1 MKVPSQEYR
10 VLVEE
15 EFRRKALFPTNS
27 STSFFSSVTRNIVE
41 DNESLDSQYWA
52 TNLTST
58 VLFSSTV
65 ANIIRHQQ
73 NRVFLEI
80 GPHSTLASPIRR
92 ICSKANSPCMY
103 APTMIRENNSAETLL
118 SALGLLYQ
126 FDIAFD
132 SKGLFPHGRILSD
145 LPPYPWDHQASYWYE
160 SQASKDWRFRK
171 HGHHSLLGLRII
183 ETTDIE
189 PCWRNVLY
197 TEDEPWLRD
206 HRIGNDVIFPFA
218 GYCAMAGEAFRQV
231 SGIESGYC
239 LENVAA
245 RSAIIMDASAPN
257 EIVTSLRSLPAS
269 GSFGSGSWSF
279 TISSRSESS
288 WVLNCEGLVRP
299 RRTAQAEMPR
309 TTACLR
315 SLQPS
320 KWYEAFADVGV
331 TCGPRFQSLSSIIS
345 STTANLAKARI
356 LGAEANPKTA
366 FTMHPSAIDACLQLL
381 MIARIQGLCRN
392 LTSLAIPTL
401 IEELEVSHSTS
412 DMEATAWWPDEDG
425 AVGVQCTAD
434 GNMVLRLSGLQVTS
448 IDEKEEDKSTGIS
461 ARLEWRPDFDFVDH
475 RTLFVPP
482 PLNIEKTVL
491 QEELTF
497 LCIIDTAQS
506 LENLHSKKPHFNKFQ
521 RWLSK
526 EISKAQLDTHLML
539 QFPQSTLLASHEA
552 RVAMINEKYRE
563 ILTISEKDTIA
574 EGTLRIWRNIE
585 NLFNARDETIDILM
599 KDNFLTE
606 LYSNHS
612 FDHSRFIDL
621 LSHKK
626 PNLRILEVGAGTG
639 GTTQTFLQDL
649 VDLDGN
655 PMYSLYTF
663 SDISAGFFPRAKER
677 FAFAPNMDYKT
688 FDVSRSPLE
697 QGFEVQ
703 SYDLIL
709 AANVIHATPVLQD
722 TLRNLSPLLRT
733 DGHLVMTEL
742 AGSLRA
748 INYIFGALPG
758 WWLGEADD
766 RPDNPYVEADRWDQE
781 LKSAGF
787 TGVDTVVY
795 DAPEPYR
802 SDFVIVS
809 RPQEETR
816 NVEHCRPVD
825 ILCDKPAGSIA
836 TTLMA
841 AFVRGGCDVSLFKL
855 GEKVRPGSDIVS
867 VLDLEGGL
875 LEEISP
881 SRYYALQELIR
892 NHSAQKMLWLIIPS
906 QIFCSDLKAA
916 HSAQFIGLARTLRSE
931 LAMPLYTLEIEVTEA
946 EFASLTLQ
954 VMQKIQI
961 WQETEDD
968 PDREYVI
975 HKGQVHVG
983 RYHPFALEKAIRASS
998 DTSTSRAAPLTT
1010 NKNTPQPGG
1019 HETKAIA
1026 EDHVEIEVLTVG
1038 QDSASSPIEMPESG
1052 NAPRVSGLSG
1062 CVSRVGARVEHLS
1075 VGERVMAIAPLADS
1089 ETYAIL
1095 PASLVVTVPKSLSLG
1110 DAVTDISLSW
1120 YGEWKN
1126 TQVQALDKIDR
1137 CQPTQGTKGCVCEN
1151 VDHSRQPISNK
1162 KTAIKNPDIS
1172 FDSKAAYILTGG
1184 FGGLGRSVA
1193 TWLVERGARA
1203 LVFVS
1208 RSAGSNPDNHRF
1220 SLELGSLGCSVFTVT
1235 GKIENMEDVRRAV
1248 AAPSRAIKGV
1258 IHLAGILRVCVF
1270 DPEAV
1275 SQVLTATIGCVIHQ
1289 YDI

>member
-1 MKVPSQEYR
+1 MKAPSQEYHA
-10 VLVEE
+10 LVEE
-15 EFRRKALFPTNS
+15 EFKRQGVFPTS
-27 STSFFSSVTRNIVE
+27 SSIDFFSSVTRNIVE
-41 DNESLDSQYWA
+41 DTKSLDSQYWA
-52 TNLTST
+52 TNLTSP
-58 VLFSSTV
+58 VLFSSTL
-65 ANIIRHQQ
+65 ANIIRHRP

-80 GPHSTLASPIRR
+80 GPHSTLASPVRR
-92 ICSKANSPCMY
+92 ICIKANSPCLY
-103 APTMIRENNSAETLL
+103 APTMVREENSAETIL
-118 SALGLLYQ
+118 SAFGLLYQ

-132 SKGLFPHGRILSD
+132 SKRLFPNGSILSD
-145 LPPYPWDHQASYWYE
+145 LPAYPWDHQASYWYE
-160 SQASKDWRFRK
+160 SRASKDWRFRK
-171 HGHHSLLGLRII
+171 HGYHSLLGLRIL

-189 PCWRNVLY
+189 PCWRNVLD

-206 HRIGNDVIFPFA
+206 HRIRNDVVFPFA
-218 GYCAMAGEAFRQV
+218 GYCAMAGEAFRQI

-239 LENVAA
+239 LKNVVA
-245 RSAIIMDASAPN
+245 RSAIIMEDSAPN

-269 GSFGSGSWSF
+269 GSFGSDSWSF

-288 WVLNCEGLVRP
+288 WVLNCEGIVRP
-299 RRTAQAEMPR
+299 GRTAQAEIPR

-315 SLQPS
+315 NLQPS

-331 TCGPRFQSLSSIIS
+331 TCGPRFQSFSSIVS

-401 IEELEVSHSTS
+401 IEELEVSHGTS

-448 IDEKEEDKSTGIS
+448 IDEKEEDGSTEVS
-461 ARLEWRPDFDFVDH
+461 ARLEWRPDIDFVDH

-482 PLNIEKTVL
+482 PLNVEKTVL

-506 LENLHSKKPHFNKFQ
+506 LQNLHSKKSHFNKFQ
-521 RWLSK
+521 RWLFK
-526 EISKAQLDTHLML
+526 EISEAQLDTHSML
-539 QFPQSTLLASHEA
+539 RSPQTTLLASHEVY
-552 RVAMINEKYRE
+552 VAMINEKHQE
-563 ILTISEKDTIA
+563 ILAMSEKDTIA
-574 EGTLRIWRNIE
+574 ESTLRIWRNIG
-585 NLFNARDETIDILM
+585 NLFNARHETIDILM
-599 KDNFLTE
+599 EDNLLTE
-606 LYSNHS
+606 LYNNHS

-697 QGFEVQ
+697 QGFEAQ
-703 SYDLIL
+703 SYDLII

-748 INYIFGALPG
+748 IDYIFGALPG

-766 RPDNPYVEADRWDQE
+766 RPDKPYVEADRWDQE

-787 TGVDTVVY
+787 TGNDTVVY

-802 SDFVIVS
+802 SSFVIVS
-809 RPQEETR
+809 RPQQETR
-816 NVEHCRPVD
+816 KVERCRPVV
-825 ILCDKPAGSIA
+825 ILCDKPDGSIA

-841 AFVRGGCDVSLFKL
+841 AFVRGGCDVSSSKL
-855 GEKVRPGSDIVS
+855 GETVRPGSDIVS

-881 SRYYALQELIR
+881 ARYYALQEVIR
-892 NHSAQKMLWLIIPS
+892 NHSTQKMLWLSLPS

-931 LAMPLYTLEIEVTEA
+931 LAMPLYTLEIEATEP

-968 PDREYVI
+968 PDREFVI
-975 HKGQVHVG
+975 HNSQVHVG
-983 RYHPFALEKAIRASS
+983 RYHPFALEKAIRAPSY
-998 DTSTSRAAPLTT
+998 TSTSKAAPLIT
-1010 NKNTPQPGG
+1010 NGNPSQPSG

-1026 EDHVEIEVLTVG
+1026 DDHVEVEVLAVG
-1038 QDSASSPIEMPESG
+1038 EDSASTSTKMPESG
-1052 NAPRVSGLSG
+1052 YAPCVLGFSG

-1075 VGERVMAIAPLADS
+1075 MGDRVMAIAPLMNS
-1089 ETYAIL
+1089 ETYAVL
-1095 PASLVVTVPKSLSLG
+1095 PASLVVTIPKSLSFG

-1120 YGEWKN
+1120 YGEWKSN
-1126 TQVQALDKIDR
+1126 QVQAPDKIDG
-1137 CQPTQGTKGCVCEN
+1137 CQPTHGTEGCVCEN
-1151 VDHSRQPISNK
+1151 VDHVRQLLSNK
-1162 KTAIKNPDIS
+1162 KTVIENPDIS

-1203 LVFVS
+1203 LVFIS
-1208 RSAGSNPDNHRF
+1208 RSAGSNADNHRF

-1235 GKIENMEDVRRAV
+1235 GRAENMEDVRRAV

-1270 DPEAV
+1270 NPEAV
-1275 SQVLTATIGCVIHQ
+1275 F
-1289 YDI
+1289 

>member
-1 MKVPSQEYR
+1 MKAPSQEYQ

-41 DNESLDSQYWA
+41 DTNSLDSRYWA
-52 TNLTST
+52 INLTSP

-65 ANIIRHQQ
+65 ANIVRHQS

-80 GPHSTLASPIRR
+80 GPHSTLASSVRR

-103 APTMIRENNSAETLL
+103 APTMVRETNSAETLL
-118 SALGLLYQ
+118 SALGSLYQ

-132 SKGLFPHGRILSD
+132 SKRLFPHGSILSD

-160 SQASKDWRFRK
+160 SRASKDWRSRK
-171 HGHHSLLGLRII
+171 YGYHSLLGLRIL

-189 PCWRNVLY
+189 PCWRNVLC

-206 HRIGNDVIFPFA
+206 HRIRNDVVFPFA
-218 GYCAMAGEAFRQV
+218 GYCAMAGEAFRQIAGV
-231 SGIESGYC
+231 ESGYC

-245 RSAIIMDASAPN
+245 RSALIMDDSAPN

-269 GSFGSGSWSF
+269 GSFGSNSWSF

-288 WVLNCEGLVRP
+288 WVLNCEGIVRP
-299 RRTAQAEMPR
+299 CRTAEAKMPR
-309 TTACLR
+309 TSACLR

-331 TCGPRFQSLSSIIS
+331 TCGPRFQSLSSIVS
-345 STTANLAKARI
+345 STTTNLAKARI
-356 LGAEANPKTA
+356 LGAEVNPKTA

-381 MIARIQGLCRN
+381 MIAHIQGLCRN
-392 LTSLAIPTL
+392 LASLAIPTL
-401 IEELEVSHSTS
+401 IEELEVSHGTS
-412 DMEATAWWPDEDG
+412 AMEATAWWPDEDG

-434 GNMVLRLSGLQVTS
+434 GNVVLRLSGLQVTS
-448 IDEKEEDKSTGIS
+448 IDEKDEDESTEIS

-482 PLNIEKTVL
+482 PLNVRKTVL

-506 LENLHSKKPHFNKFQ
+506 LDSLHSTKSHLNKFQ

-526 EISKAQLDTHLML
+526 EISKAQLDTRLML
-539 QFPQSTLLASHEA
+539 QSPQTTLLASREA
-552 RVAMINEKYRE
+552 RVAIINQKHQE
-563 ILTISEKDTIA
+563 ILTISKKDTIA
-574 EGTLRIWRNIE
+574 EGTLRIWRNII

-599 KDNFLTE
+599 EDNLLTE
-606 LYSNHS
+606 LYNNHS
-612 FDHSRFIDL
+612 FDHSRYIDL

-639 GTTQTFLQDL
+639 GTTQTFLQNL

-677 FAFAPNMDYKT
+677 FASAPNMDYKT

-697 QGFEVQ
+697 QGFEAQ
-703 SYDLIL
+703 NYDLII

-722 TLRNLSPLLRT
+722 TLRNLSLLLRT

-766 RPDNPYVEADRWDQE
+766 RPDQPYIEADRWDQE

-802 SDFVIVS
+802 SNVVIVS
-809 RPQEETR
+809 RPQQETR
-816 NVEHCRPVD
+816 KVERCRPVV
-825 ILCDKPAGSIA
+825 ILCDKPDGSIA

-841 AFVRGGCDVSLFKL
+841 AFVRGGCEVSSSRL
-855 GEKVRPGSDIVS
+855 GETLRPGCDIVS
-867 VLDLEGGL
+867 ILDLEDGL
-875 LEEISP
+875 LGEISP
-881 SRYYALQELIR
+881 SRYHALQELIR
-892 NHSAQKMLWLIIPS
+892 NHSTQKMLWLTLPS
-906 QIFCSDLKAA
+906 QIFCSKLKAA

-931 LAMPLYTLEIEVTEA
+931 LATPLYTLEIEATEP

-954 VMQKIQI
+954 VMQKIQT

-968 PDREYVI
+968 PDREFAI

-983 RYHPFALEKAIRASS
+983 RYHPFALEKAICAPSSNSASE
-998 DTSTSRAAPLTT
+998 TAPLT
-1010 NKNTPQPGG
+1010 KNEDPSQPNGD
-1019 HETKAIA
+1019 EREAIGD
-1026 EDHVEIEVLTVG
+1026 DHVEVEVLAVG
-1038 QDSASSPIEMPESG
+1038 QDSASISIEMPESG
-1052 NAPRVSGLSG
+1052 NAPRVLGLSG
-1062 CVSRVGARVEHLS
+1062 CVSRVGARVDHLS
-1075 VGERVMAIAPLADS
+1075 MGDRVMAIAPLTDS
-1089 ETYAIL
+1089 ETYAVL
-1095 PASLVVTVPKSLSLG
+1095 PASLVVTIPDSLSLG

-1120 YGEWKN
+1120 YGERKSN
-1126 TQVQALDKIDR
+1126 QFQGNNKIDR
-1137 CQPTQGTKGCVCEN
+1137 CPYTDGSEVCVCEN
-1151 VDHSRQPISNK
+1151 VDNTRQLVSDK
-1162 KTAIKNPDIS
+1162 KKLIESPDIT

-1193 TWLVERGARA
+1193 TWLVECGARA
-1203 LVFVS
+1203 LVLIS
-1208 RSAGSNPDNHRF
+1208 RSAGSNADNHRF

-1258 IHLAGILRVCVF
+1258 IHLAGILRVCVL

-1275 SQVLTATIGCVIHQ
+1275 LQTLTAHVGCVIHQ
-1289 YDI
+1289 HDI

>member
-1 MKVPSQEYR
+1 MKTPSQEYQT
-10 VLVEE
+10 LVEE
-15 EFRRKALFPTNS
+15 EFRRKAVLPTNS
-27 STSFFSSVTRNIVE
+27 SIDFFSSVTGNIVE
-41 DNESLDSQYWA
+41 DTEALDSQYWA
-52 TNLTST
+52 TNLTSP

-65 ANIIRHQQ
+65 TNMLRYQP

-92 ICSKANSPCMY
+92 ICSKANSPCVY
-103 APTMIRENNSAETLL
+103 ASTMVREDNIAETLL
-118 SALGLLYQ
+118 SAFGVLYQ
-126 FDIAFD
+126 SDIGFD
-132 SKGLFPHGRILSD
+132 SKRLFPNGSILSD
-145 LPPYPWDHQASYWYE
+145 LPAYPWDHQASYWYE
-160 SQASKDWRFRK
+160 SRASKDWRFRK
-171 HGHHSLLGLRII
+171 HGYHSLLGLRTL

-189 PCWRNVLY
+189 PCWRNILY

-206 HRIGNDVIFPFA
+206 HRIGNDVVFPFA
-218 GYCAMAGEAFRQV
+218 GYCAMAGEAFRQI

-245 RSAIIMDASAPN
+245 RLVIIMDDSAPN

-269 GSFGSGSWSF
+269 GSFGSDSYSF

-288 WVLNCEGLVRP
+288 WVLNCEGIVRP

-331 TCGPRFQSLSSIIS
+331 SCGPRFQSLSSIVS
-345 STTANLAKARI
+345 STTANLARARI

-366 FTMHPSAIDACLQLL
+366 FTMHPCAIDACLQLL

-401 IEELEVSHSTS
+401 VEELEVSHSAS

-425 AVGVQCTAD
+425 AVGVQCTAA
-434 GNMVLRLSGLQVTS
+434 GNVVLRISGLQVTS
-448 IDEKEEDKSTGIS
+448 IDEKEEHGSTGLS

-506 LENLHSKKPHFNKFQ
+506 LDNLHSKKPHFNKFQ

-526 EISKAQLDTHLML
+526 EISNAQSDTHLML
-539 QFPQSTLLASHEA
+539 QSPQATLLAGHEA
-552 RVAMINEKYRE
+552 RVAMINEKHQE

-599 KDNFLTE
+599 EDNFLTE

-612 FDHSRFIDL
+612 FDHSRFINL

-722 TLRNLSPLLRT
+722 TLRNLSPLLRM
-733 DGHLVMTEL
+733 DGCLVMTEL

-748 INYIFGALPG
+748 VNYIFGALPG

-766 RPDNPYVEADRWDQE
+766 RPDKPSVGADRWDQE

-802 SDFVIVS
+802 SNVVIVS
-809 RPQEETR
+809 RPQQETKK
-816 NVEHCRPVD
+816 VERCRPVV
-825 ILCDKPAGSIA
+825 ILCDKPDGSIA

-841 AFVRGGCDVSLFKL
+841 AFVRGGCDVSSSKL
-855 GEKVRPGSDIVS
+855 GERVRPGSDIVS

-892 NHSAQKMLWLIIPS
+892 NHSTQKMLWLSLPS
-906 QIFCSDLKAA
+906 QISCSDLKAA
-916 HSAQFIGLARTLRSE
+916 FSAQFIGLARTLRSE
-931 LAMPLYTLEIEVTEA
+931 LAMPLYTLEIEATEA
-946 EFASLTLQ
+946 EFANLTLQ
-954 VMQKIQI
+954 VMQKIRI
-961 WQETEDD
+961 WQEPEDD
-968 PDREYVI
+968 PDREFVI

-983 RYHPFALEKAIRASS
+983 RYHPFALEKTIRAPS
-998 DTSTSRAAPLTT
+998 DTSTSKAAPLTT
-1010 NKNTPQPGG
+1010 DKNHPQPSS

-1026 EDHVEIEVLTVG
+1026 EDHVEIKVLAVG
-1038 QDSASSPIEMPESG
+1038 QDSASSSMEMPESG
-1052 NAPRVSGLSG
+1052 NALRVLGLSG
-1062 CVSRVGARVEHLS
+1062 CVSRVGTGVEHLS
-1075 VGERVMAIAPLADS
+1075 MGDRVMAIAPLGDS

-1095 PASLVVTVPKSLSLG
+1095 PATLVVTVPKSLSLG
-1110 DAVTDISLSW
+1110 DAVTGISLSW
-1120 YGEWKN
+1120 YREWKDN
-1126 TQVQALDKIDR
+1126 QVQALDKTDR
-1137 CQPTQGTKGCVCEN
+1137 CQLTQGTEGCVCEN
-1151 VDHSRQPISNK
+1151 VDHSRQLVSK
-1162 KTAIKNPDIS
+1162 RKTAIETPDIS
-1172 FDSKAAYILTGG
+1172 FDSEAAYILTGG

-1203 LVFVS
+1203 LVFIS

-1235 GKIENMEDVRRAV
+1235 GEIENMEDVRRAV

-1275 SQVLTATIGCVIHQ
+1275 SQVLIANVGRVIHR

>member
-1 MKVPSQEYR
+1 MKAPSQEYQA
-10 VLVEE
+10 LVEE
-15 EFRRKALFPTNS
+15 EFKRKAVFPANS
-27 STSFFSSVTRNIVE
+27 STIFFSSVTRNLVE
-41 DNESLDSQYWA
+41 ETESLDSQYWA
-52 TNLTST
+52 TNLISP

-65 ANIIRHQQ
+65 ANIIRHQP

-80 GPHSTLASPIRR
+80 GPHSTLASPVRR
-92 ICSKANSPCMY
+92 ICSKANSPYMY
-103 APTMIRENNSAETLL
+103 APTMVQLKDSAETIL
-118 SALGLLYQ
+118 SAFGLLYQ
-126 FDIAFD
+126 FDIAFN
-132 SKGLFPHGRILSD
+132 SKKMFSHGSILSD
-145 LPPYPWDHQASYWYE
+145 LPTYPWDHQASYWYE
-160 SQASKDWRFRK
+160 SRVSKDWRFRK
-171 HGHHSLLGLRII
+171 HGYHSLLGLRIL

-189 PCWRNVLY
+189 PCWRNLVY

-206 HRIGNDVIFPFA
+206 HRIRNDVIFPFA
-218 GYCAMAGEAFRQV
+218 GYCAMAGEAFRQI

-245 RSAIIMDASAPN
+245 HSAIIMDDSAPN
-257 EIVTSLRSLPAS
+257 EIVTSLRSRPAS
-269 GSFGSGSWSF
+269 GSFGSDSWSF

-288 WVLNCEGLVRP
+288 WVLNCEGVVRPGRIAQFEMP
-299 RRTAQAEMPR
+299 RRTV
-309 TTACLR
+309 CLR

-320 KWYEAFADVGV
+320 KWYEAFADIGV
-331 TCGPRFQSLSSIIS
+331 TCGPRFQSLSSIVS
-345 STTANLAKARI
+345 STTAHLAKARI
-356 LGAEANPKTA
+356 LGAKANPKTA

-401 IEELEVSHSTS
+401 IEELEVSHESS

-425 AVGVQCTAD
+425 TIGVQCIAD
-434 GNMVLRLSGLQVTS
+434 GTGGLRLSGLQVTS
-448 IDEKEEDKSTGIS
+448 IDEKEEDESMKIS

-482 PLNIEKTVL
+482 SLNVKRTVL
-491 QEELTF
+491 QEELTL
-497 LCIIDTAQS
+497 LCIIDTAQA
-506 LENLHSKKPHFNKFQ
+506 LESLHSKKPHFNKYQ
-521 RWLSK
+521 RWLSQ
-526 EISKAQLDTHLML
+526 EICKAQVNMHMML
-539 QFPQSTLLASHEA
+539 PSAQTTLLASHEA
-552 RVAMINEKYRE
+552 RVAIINEKHQE

-574 EGTLRIWRNIE
+574 EGTLRIWRNME
-585 NLFNARDETIDILM
+585 NLFTARDETIDILM
-599 KDNFLTE
+599 ENNLLTE

-639 GTTQTFLQDL
+639 GTTQTFLHEL

-677 FAFAPNMDYKT
+677 FAFAPNMDFKT
-688 FDVSRSPLE
+688 FDVTRSPLE
-697 QGFEVQ
+697 QGFEAQ

-709 AANVIHATPVLQD
+709 AANVIHATPVLHN

-748 INYIFGALPG
+748 MNYIFGALPG

-766 RPDNPYVEADRWDQE
+766 RPDKPYVEADRWDKE

-787 TGVDTVVY
+787 TGVDTIVY

-802 SDFVIVS
+802 SDVVIVS
-809 RPQEETR
+809 RPQQETKK
-816 NVEHCRPVD
+816 VERCRTVVV
-825 ILCDKPAGSIA
+825 LCDKPDGSIA
-836 TTLMA
+836 TDLIA
-841 AFVRGGCDVSLFKL
+841 AFVHGGFDVSSSKL

-892 NHSAQKMLWLIIPS
+892 NHSTQKMLWLSLPS

-931 LAMPLYTLEIEVTEA
+931 LAMPLYTLEIEATEP
-946 EFASLTLQ
+946 EFASLAFQ

-968 PDREYVI
+968 PDREFVI

-983 RYHPFALEKAIRASS
+983 RYHPFALEKAIYAPS
-998 DTSTSRAAPLTT
+998 DTSTRKAAPLIT
-1010 NKNTPQPGG
+1010 NQNPPQPSGY
-1019 HETKAIA
+1019 ETRPVAD
-1026 EDHVEIEVLTVG
+1026 DHVEVEVLAVG
-1038 QDSASSPIEMPESG
+1038 HSTAIKMPELG
-1052 NAPRVSGLSG
+1052 NVPRVSGLSG
-1062 CVSRVGARVEHLS
+1062 LVSRVGARVEHLS
-1075 VGERVMAIAPLADS
+1075 VDDRVMAIAPLTNN
-1089 ETYAIL
+1089 ETYAVL
-1095 PASLVVTVPKSLSLG
+1095 PASLVVTIPKSLSHG

-1120 YGEWKN
+1120 YGEWKSN
-1126 TQVQALDKIDR
+1126 QVQALAKTDR
-1137 CQPTQGTKGCVCEN
+1137 CQPNHGTESSICKN
-1151 VDHSRQPISNK
+1151 VDHTRQLVFDK
-1162 KTAIKNPDIS
+1162 KTIIESPDIS

-1203 LVFVS
+1203 LVFIS
-1208 RSAGSNPDNHRF
+1208 RSAGSNADNHRF

-1235 GKIENMEDVRRAV
+1235 GEIQNMEDVRRAV

-1270 DPEAV
+1270 DPKAV
-1275 SQVLTATIGCVIHQ
+1275 SQVLIANVGRVIHQ

>member
-1 MKVPSQEYR
+1 MKAPSQEYQ

-15 EFRRKALFPTNS
+15 EFRRKALSPTRSN
-27 STSFFSSVTRNIVE
+27 TDFFSSVTRNIVE
-41 DNESLDSQYWA
+41 DTKSLDSQYWA
-52 TNLTST
+52 TNLTSP

-65 ANIIRHQQ
+65 ANMIRHQPK
-73 NRVFLEI
+73 RVFLEI
-80 GPHSTLASPIRR
+80 GPHSTLASPVRR
-92 ICSKANSPCMY
+92 ICSKVNSPCMY
-103 APTMIRENNSAETLL
+103 APTMVRQENSAETVL
-118 SALGLLYQ
+118 SAFGLLYQ
-126 FDIAFD
+126 FNIAFD
-132 SKGLFPHGRILSD
+132 LKKVFPNGSILSD
-145 LPPYPWDHQASYWYE
+145 LPAYPWDHQASYWYE
-160 SQASKDWRFRK
+160 SRASKDWRFRK
-171 HGHHSLLGLRII
+171 YGYHSLLGLRIL
-183 ETTDIE
+183 ETTGIE
-189 PCWRNVLY
+189 PCWRNILY

-206 HRIGNDVIFPFA
+206 NRIRNDVVFPFA
-218 GYCAMAGEAFRQV
+218 GYCAMAGEAFRQI

-245 RSAIIMDASAPN
+245 RSAIIVDDSAPN
-257 EIVTSLRSLPAS
+257 ELVTSLRSLPTA
-269 GSFGSGSWSF
+269 GSYGSDSWSF
-279 TISSRSESS
+279 TISSRSQSS
-288 WVLNCEGLVRP
+288 WVLNCEGIVRAG
-299 RRTAQAEMPR
+299 RTAQTGIPR
-309 TTACLR
+309 PTACLR

-331 TCGPRFQSLSSIIS
+331 TCGPRFQSLSSIVT

-392 LTSLAIPTL
+392 LKSLAIPTL
-401 IEELEVSHSTS
+401 IEELEVSHGTS
-412 DMEATAWWPDEDG
+412 DMDATAWWPDENG
-425 AVGVQCTAD
+425 AVGVQCTAN

-448 IDEKEEDKSTGIS
+448 IDEKQEEESTELS
-461 ARLEWRPDFDFVDH
+461 ARLEWRPDFEFVDH
-475 RTLFVPP
+475 RTLFAPP
-482 PLNIEKTVL
+482 PLNVEKTVL
-491 QEELTF
+491 QEELTL
-497 LCIIDTAQS
+497 LCIVDTAQS
-506 LENLHSKKPHFNKFQ
+506 LENLHSQKPHFNKFQ

-526 EISKAQLDTHLML
+526 EISRAQSDTHLML
-539 QFPQSTLLASHEA
+539 QSSQTALSASHEA
-552 RVAMINEKYRE
+552 RVAMINEKHQA
-563 ILTISEKDTIA
+563 ILTISKTDTIA
-574 EGTLRIWRNIE
+574 EGTLRIWRKIE
-585 NLFNARDETIDILM
+585 NLFNAHDETIDILM
-599 KDNFLTE
+599 EDNLLTE
-606 LYSNHS
+606 LYNNHS

-639 GTTQTFLQDL
+639 GTTQTFLEGL

-663 SDISAGFFPRAKER
+663 SDISAGFFPRAEER
-677 FAFAPNMDYKT
+677 FAFAPNMEYKT
-688 FDVSRSPLE
+688 FDVSRSPLD
-697 QGFEVQ
+697 QGFEGQ

-722 TLRNLSPLLRT
+722 TLGNLRPLLRT

-742 AGSLRA
+742 VGSLRA

-766 RPDNPYVEADRWDQE
+766 RPDKPYVEADRWNQE

-787 TGVDTVVY
+787 TGVDTAVY

-802 SDFVIVS
+802 GDVVIVS
-809 RPQEETR
+809 RPQQETR
-816 NVEHCRPVD
+816 DIERYRPVV
-825 ILCDKPAGSIA
+825 ILCDKPDGSIA

-841 AFVRGGCDVSLFKL
+841 AFVRGGRDVSTIEL
-855 GEKVRPGSDIVS
+855 GGKVPSDSDIVS
-867 VLDLEGGL
+867 ILDLEGGL

-892 NHSAQKMLWLIIPS
+892 NHSTQKMLWLSLPS

-931 LAMPLYTLEIEVTEA
+931 LAMPLYTLETEA
-946 EFASLTLQ
+946 IEPEFASLTFQ

-983 RYHPFALEKAIRASS
+983 RYHPFALAKAVRTPSN
-998 DTSTSRAAPLTT
+998 TSTSKTASSKENENPS
-1010 NKNTPQPGG
+1010 QHIG
-1019 HETKAIA
+1019 HETEAIA
-1026 EDHVEIEVLTVG
+1026 DDHVEVEVLAVG
-1038 QDSASSPIEMPESG
+1038 QDSASTSMEMLRSG
-1052 NAPRVSGLSG
+1052 NAPRVLGLSG

-1075 VGERVMAIAPLADS
+1075 IGDRVLAIAPLTDS
-1089 ETYAIL
+1089 ETCAVL
-1095 PASLVVTVPKSLSLG
+1095 PSSLVVTIPKSLSFG
-1110 DAVTDISLSW
+1110 DAVTDISRSW
-1120 YGEWKN
+1120 YEEWRSI
-1126 TQVQALDKIDR
+1126 QVQGLDKIDR
-1137 CQPTQGTKGCVCEN
+1137 CQPTHGIEGCACEN
-1151 VDHSRQPISNK
+1151 VEHAPQLVSNK
-1162 KTAIKNPDIS
+1162 KTVVEDPDIS

-1203 LVFVS
+1203 LVFIS
-1208 RSAGSNPDNHRF
+1208 RSAGSTADNHRF
-1220 SLELGSLGCSVFTVT
+1220 SLELGSLGCSVFAVT
-1235 GKIENMEDVRRAV
+1235 GQIENIEDVRRAV
-1248 AAPSRAIKGV
+1248 AAPNRAIKGV
-1258 IHLAGILRVCVF
+1258 IHLAGILRVCVL

-1275 SQVLTATIGCVIHQ
+1275 SQVLITNVGRVIH
-1289 YDI
+1289 

>member
-1 MKVPSQEYR
+1 MKAPSQDYQA
-10 VLVEE
+10 LVEE
-15 EFRRKALFPTNS
+15 EFKRKAVFPTNS
-27 STSFFSSVTRNIVE
+27 SIIFFSSVTRDIVE
-41 DNESLDSQYWA
+41 ETESLDSQYWA
-52 TNLTST
+52 TNLTSP

-65 ANIIRHQQ
+65 ANIIRHQP

-80 GPHSTLASPIRR
+80 GPHSTLASPVRR

-103 APTMIRENNSAETLL
+103 APTMVRFENSAESIL
-118 SALGLLYQ
+118 SAFGLLYQ

-132 SKGLFPHGRILSD
+132 SKKLFPHGRILSD
-145 LPPYPWDHQASYWYE
+145 LPTYPWDHQASYWYE
-160 SQASKDWRFRK
+160 SRASKDWRFRK
-171 HGHHSLLGLRII
+171 HGYHSLLGLRIL

-189 PCWRNVLY
+189 PCWRNILY

-206 HRIGNDVIFPFA
+206 HRILNDVVFPFA

-245 RSAIIMDASAPN
+245 LSAIILDDSAPN
-257 EIVTSLRSLPAS
+257 EIVTSLRSRPAS
-269 GSFGSGSWSF
+269 GSFGPNSWSF

-288 WVLNCEGLVRP
+288 WVLNCEGIVRP
-299 RRTAQAEMPR
+299 GRTAQVEMPR
-309 TTACLR
+309 STACLR
-315 SLQPS
+315 TLQPS

-331 TCGPRFQSLSSIIS
+331 TCGPRFQSLSSIVS

-356 LGAEANPKTA
+356 LGAKANPKTA

-401 IEELEVSHSTS
+401 IEELEVSHETS

-425 AVGVQCTAD
+425 AIGVQCIAD
-434 GNMVLRLSGLQVTS
+434 GTVVLRLSGLQVTS
-448 IDEKEEDKSTGIS
+448 IDEKEVDESTKIS

-482 PLNIEKTVL
+482 PLNVKRTVL

-497 LCIIDTAQS
+497 LCIVDTAQT
-506 LENLHSKKPHFNKFQ
+506 LENLHSKKPHFDKFQ

-526 EISKAQLDTHLML
+526 EISKAQLDMHLML
-539 QFPQSTLLASHEA
+539 QSAQTILLASHEA
-552 RVAMINEKYRE
+552 RVAMINEKHRE
-563 ILTISEKDTIA
+563 ILTTSEKDTIA
-574 EGTLRIWRNIE
+574 EGTLRIWRNIR
-585 NLFNARDETIDILM
+585 NLFTARDETIDILM
-599 KDNFLTE
+599 KNNLLTE

-639 GTTQTFLQDL
+639 GTTQTFLHDL

-677 FAFAPNMDYKT
+677 FAFAPNMDFKT
-688 FDVSRSPLE
+688 FDVTRSPLE
-697 QGFEVQ
+697 QGFEAQ

-709 AANVIHATPVLQD
+709 AANVIHATPVLQE
-722 TLRNLSPLLRT
+722 TLRNLSSLLRT

-748 INYIFGALPG
+748 MNYIFGALPG

-766 RPDNPYVEADRWDQE
+766 RPDQPYVEADRWDRE

-802 SDFVIVS
+802 SDVVIVS
-809 RPQEETR
+809 RPQQETKK
-816 NVEHCRPVD
+816 VERRRPVVV
-825 ILCDKPAGSIA
+825 LCDKPDGNIA
-836 TTLMA
+836 TALMA
-841 AFVRGGCDVSLFKL
+841 AFVHGGCDVSSSKL
-855 GEKVRPGSDIVS
+855 GENIQPGSDIVS

-892 NHSAQKMLWLIIPS
+892 NHSTQKMLWLSLPS

-931 LAMPLYTLEIEVTEA
+931 LAMPLYTLEVEATEP
-946 EFASLTLQ
+946 EFASLTFQ
-954 VMQKIQI
+954 VMQNIQI

-968 PDREYVI
+968 PDREFVI

-983 RYHPFALEKAIRASS
+983 RYHPFALEKAIRAPS
-998 DTSTSRAAPLTT
+998 DTITCKAAPMTT
-1010 NKNTPQPGG
+1010 NQNPPQPSG
-1019 HETKAIA
+1019 HETKPIA
-1026 EDHVEIEVLTVG
+1026 DDHVEVEVLAVG
-1038 QDSASSPIEMPESG
+1038 QDNVSPSIEVPESG

-1075 VGERVMAIAPLADS
+1075 MGDKVMAIAPLTNN
-1089 ETYAIL
+1089 ETYAVL
-1095 PASLVVTVPKSLSLG
+1095 PASLVVTIPRSLSLG
-1110 DAVTDISLSW
+1110 DAVTNISLSW
-1120 YGEWKN
+1120 YGEWKSN
-1126 TQVQALDKIDR
+1126 QIQALDKIDL
-1137 CQPTQGTKGCVCEN
+1137 CQPTHGTEGCVRKN
-1151 VDHSRQPISNK
+1151 FDHTRQLVSHR
-1162 KTAIKNPDIS
+1162 KTVIESSDVS

-1203 LVFVS
+1203 LVFIS
-1208 RSAGSNPDNHRF
+1208 RSAGSNADNHRF
-1220 SLELGSLGCSVFTVT
+1220 SLELETLGCSVFTVT
-1235 GKIENMEDVRRAV
+1235 GEIQNMEDVRRAV

-1275 SQVLTATIGCVIHQ
+1275 SQVLIGNVGRVIHQ